1 MLNVETVL
9 HSCVLIWTDYDCL
22 YLKHSQK
29 GLGEVVKGTPL
40 GLGLVKV
47 ELPTKDLH
55 AQQRED
61 DDEEEEQQQQGGD
74 GLHGVQQRSH
84 QVAQGL
90 PVTVNN
96 HRGAEMSE
104 SQVIQ
109 WAPHIHSTHTHRN
122 THTHSRSM
130 ISFSPRDL
138 EDPQQADAAEHRD
151 TERRHDFQFDK
162 DGFSDSSAHHKA
174 VEAVEQWNKIRLQ
187 TETVHLHQHF
197 TCEEGEQ
204 HLVGHIWN
212 TERRFKI
219 KNKQTLEIEGER
231 FRVTH

>member
-9 HSCVLIWTDYDCL
+9 RSCVLIWTDYDCL

-109 WAPHIHSTHTHRN
+109 WAPHIHSTHTHTQ
-122 THTHSRSM
+122 THTHTVAVWYHSHRVTLKILNRRTQRNTEIPSGDM
-130 ISFSPRDL
+130 ISSSTRMVSVIPPHTTKQSKRLNSETKYACRPRLYIFTNISHVKRASSTLLATSETQREDL
-138 EDPQQADAAEHRD
+138 RLK
-151 TERRHDFQFDK
+151 T
-162 DGFSDSSAHHKA
+162 
-174 VEAVEQWNKIRLQ
+174 NK
-187 TETVHLHQHF
+187 H
-197 TCEEGEQ
+197 
-204 HLVGHIWN
+204 
-212 TERRFKI
+212 
-219 KNKQTLEIEGER
+219 
-231 FRVTH
+231 